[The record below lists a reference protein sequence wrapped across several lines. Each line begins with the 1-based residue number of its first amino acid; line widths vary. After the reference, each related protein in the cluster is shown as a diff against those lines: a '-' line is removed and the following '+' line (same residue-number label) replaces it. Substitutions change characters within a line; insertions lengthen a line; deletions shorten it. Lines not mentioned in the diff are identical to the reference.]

1 MLVAAGM
8 VGGLIGSVAG
18 LASIATYPA
27 LLALGLAPVTANVTN
42 TVSLVFVTT
51 GAVSASRP
59 ELRGQGRSLR
69 RLAVAGALGGA
80 AGGTLLLVTPSGSF
94 ELAVPWLV
102 ALGSVSMLARRRLVR
117 VPAGGAHY
125 HGPGLV
131 AGTALIGVYGGY
143 FGAGAGV
150 MLLALLLHAT
160 DWDLPRANAIKNV
173 VLGVANSIA
182 AIAFA
187 LFGPVRWSAVLPLG
201 LGLFLGGRVGPAVVR
216 RAPADGLRI
225 AIGVAGLGLA
235 LKLGLDAYR

>member
-1 MLVAAGM
+1 MLVAAGIA
-8 VGGLIGSVAG
+8 GGLIGSIAG

-42 TVSLVFVTT
+42 TVALVFATT

-59 ELRGQGRSLR
+59 ELRGQGKALR
-69 RLAVAGALGGA
+69 RLAVAGILGGA
-80 AGGTLLLVTPSGSF
+80 AGGTLLLATPSGSF

-102 ALGSVSMLARRRLVR
+102 AIGSVSMLARRRLVR
-117 VPAGGAHY
+117 TPVRGAHH
-125 HGPGLV
+125 HGLGLL
-131 AGTALIGVYGGY
+131 AGTALVGVYGGY

-160 DWDLPRANAIKNV
+160 EWDLPRANAIKNV
-173 VLGVANSIA
+173 VLGLANSVA

-187 LFGPVRWSAVLPLG
+187 LFGPVRWSAALPLG
-201 LGLFLGGRVGPAVVR
+201 VGLFAGGRLGPAIVR
-216 RAPADGLRI
+216 RAPADGLRVAI
-225 AIGVAGLGLA
+225 AIAGLGLA